1 MCVYVC
7 VCVHALMRMGRECK
21 HELARS
27 LLGVGD
33 DGVKG
38 LCRGADVDEDAALR
52 PGVHLARPVDVHAR
66 ERVLGAL
73 GERARRVLRRAALLA
88 EQAAVVAAAAHRA
101 RDRRR
106 RRHRVVGV
114 EHACRVVLVVH
125 QALHI
130 VLEVRACAEGCGGG
144 WEQTIAEY
152 SRSFSSALGML
163 LSLFPG
169 PWGSVPLG
177 RGVTLLIV
185 VVIPGACFTKH
196 KWLLFWLKKERT
208 KCAAL
213 KCAALDAAVARAQNG
228 AGTRPRTRALP
239 AGAVSVLSTPCL
251 FRRAWMEVLFVTVT
265 SATSQKR
272 LGSSSW

>member
-88 EQAAVVAAAAHRA
+88 EQAAVVAAAAHRS

-125 QALHI
+125 QALQ
-130 VLEVRACAEGCGGG
+130 VCCVGDEACAEGCEGG

-163 LSLFPG
+163 LSLFPV

-185 VVIPGACFTKH
+185 VVIPGACFTK
-196 KWLLFWLKKERT
+196 
-208 KCAAL
+208 AQM
-213 KCAALDAAVARAQNG
+213 AAVLAEKEKEPNVQRSNAPPWMQQLLVRRIRLARG
-228 AGTRPRTRALP
+228 HVHVP
-239 AGAVSVLSTPCL
+239 
-251 FRRAWMEVLFVTVT
+251 FRRVQCRFSRRRACFAERGWRSCL
-265 SATSQKR
+265 SQ
-272 LGSSSW
+272 